1 LLDILAVVSLPKPVP
16 RESDGTVNIREFTR
30 NGGLHAAQTAAAD
43 ILLGTEPAATALVA
57 ERASHGPSGLRRA
70 LGRLLRERGFE
81 AEADAAFEDGGS
93 SSLKAL
99 EWLRDYDFSDRK
111 LLAVLADAPVPP
123 PSWTISKTPASMR
136 SRICSKPS
144 T

>member
-43 ILLGTEPAATALVA
+43 ILLGTEPAATPLVS
-57 ERASHGPSGLRRA
+57 ERARGPSGLRRA
-70 LGRLLRERGFE
+70 LGQLLRERGFE
-81 AEADAAFEDGGS
+81 AEADAAFEDVGS

-111 LLAVLADAPVPP
+111 LLAVLADGPPP
-123 PSWTISKTPASMR
+123 PSWTISNTPASMR